1 MSKLCVIDKIGQD
14 YQSVSETSD
23 SYSTEASRTTT
34 INTHPDITGEATADW
49 LRKAACLQVWGLP
62 YILLSVCGCL
72 DWPSLGYID
81 SAVEM
86 HIGPC
91 VPYLP
96 GYCFVAYES
105 LRLDEDTGWD
115 QPWHSSLITPQPHWL
130 VIIEVL
136 LQRVEWNCFQ
146 CVSMCLHCAR
156 MSWRCVWR
164 SGDSFREST
173 FSLQFVDTGLLA
185 SADLYTPGGP
195 ASQGNSLVLT

>member
-49 LRKAACLQVWGLP
+49 LRKAACLQVWGSSLYP
-62 YILLSVCGCL
+62 AVSLWLLGLAITGIYRLSCG
-72 DWPSLGYID
+72 D
-81 SAVEM
+81 A
-86 HIGPC
+86 HC

-173 FSLQFVDTGLLA
+173 FSLQFVDTGRLA